1 MAQAQPTGPHVVQVE
16 VRAGASK
23 PRVARAVS
31 TVPHARMV
39 KPRGVRAT
47 VRGEVPGGMGTR
59 IRLKEGVEIGG
70 WGVVSK
76 GKHIF
81 VENNVMRDDN
91 AVGCEVK
98 TVIPLVVRGVAK
110 EEAASGA
117 WR

>member
-1 MAQAQPTGPHVVQVE
+1 MTGLHVVRVE
-16 VRAGASK
+16 GRAGASE
-23 PRVARAVS
+23 PREARAVS

-39 KPRGVRAT
+39 KPRGART
-47 VRGEVPGGMGTR
+47 MVRGEVPGGMGTR
-59 IRLKEGVEIGG
+59 IRLKEGLEIGG
-70 WGVVSK
+70 WGGVSK

-81 VENNVMRDDN
+81 VENDVTKDDD

-98 TVIPLVVRGVAK
+98 TMIPLVVRGVAK